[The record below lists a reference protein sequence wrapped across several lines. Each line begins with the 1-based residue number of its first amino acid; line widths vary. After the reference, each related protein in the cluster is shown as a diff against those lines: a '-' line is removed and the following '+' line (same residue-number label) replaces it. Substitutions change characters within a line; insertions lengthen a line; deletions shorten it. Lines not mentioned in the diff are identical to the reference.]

1 MLDGRKITI
10 EELDGCLENHEHLEE
25 AKKFLTEAIEGGAEV
40 YFDRNRCFDILARVP
55 GLEYERSNKSKVIG
69 IFMDI
74 YGPRYSNNDKVYT
87 WLAVDSYGIK
97 VESLLQ
103 VSLLTSHQQAD
114 FNAGEYASAD
124 GYNTVLNKAIIKSGT
139 CDFCHANVGLKNL
152 IHVGFANKA
161 CEKCY
166 PDAKK
171 KLEYPGWTS

>member
-55 GLEYERSNKSKVIG
+55 EMEYERSNESKVIG
-69 IFMDI
+69 ILMTI
-74 YGPRYSNNDKVYT
+74 YGPHYSNNNKVYT
-87 WLAVDSYGIK
+87 WIAFEDNYGIR
-97 VESLLQ
+97 VG
-103 VSLLTSHQQAD
+103 

-124 GYNTVLNKAIIKSGT
+124 GYKTVLCKAVIKSGT

-152 IHVGFANKA
+152 IQIGFANTA

-166 PDAKK
+166 LDAKK